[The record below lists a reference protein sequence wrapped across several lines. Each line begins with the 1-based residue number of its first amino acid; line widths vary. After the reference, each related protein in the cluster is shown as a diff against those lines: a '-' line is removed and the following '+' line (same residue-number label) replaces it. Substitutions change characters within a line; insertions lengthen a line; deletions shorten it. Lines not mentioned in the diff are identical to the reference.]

1 MQLIPGE
8 ILERYLAVL
17 ERRAVPAS
25 RQAEYKKWLRYFLD
39 FEAKYRPPDTRSEQV
54 RLFIQKLR
62 EKKQTPEQ
70 QKQAAHAI
78 SLYFESQSKKKAA
91 PGVKK
96 NNLTVSRDI
105 SARDVSA
112 LIPNPMIYTH
122 CVPSRTEKERK
133 SPLDF

>member
-17 ERRAVPAS
+17 ERRAVSAS

-39 FEAKYRPPDTRSEQV
+39 FEAKYRPPDSRSEQV

-78 SLYFESQSKKKAA
+78 SLYFESQSKKKAT
-91 PGVKK
+91 PVVKK
-96 NNLTVSRDI
+96 DDLTVSRVI

-112 LIPNPMIYTH
+112 
-122 CVPSRTEKERK
+122 
-133 SPLDF
+133 